1 MASKTIFDTDFQF
14 NNLNLSKIIFSDNS
28 EQTTAYL
35 GNSPAPRQI
44 IYPITTST
52 ILYCN
57 NGLTAV
63 TTSNFQIVNLYTV
76 FVGALYFQNPNNEN
90 INSTELVFNNTY
102 SGNLEITL
110 LNDVA
115 LHPIITSSSFAYFI
129 QNSTGI
135 LIYGTLQLNNSGS
148 LVAYFNNVN
157 IIQLETYTLNFFTFQ
172 YA

>member
-1 MASKTIFDTDFQF
+1 MSSKTIFDNDFQF
-14 NNLNLSKIIFSDNS
+14 NNLNLSKLIFSDNS
-28 EQTTAYL
+28 QQTTAYL
-35 GNSPAPRQI
+35 GNSPEPRQT

-63 TTSNFQIVNLYTV
+63 STSNFQIVNLYTV
-76 FVGALYFQNPNNEN
+76 NLGSLYFQNPNNEN
-90 INSTELVFNNTY
+90 ITSTEIVFSNNY

-110 LNDVA
+110 LNDIS

-135 LIYGTLQLNNSGS
+135 LIYGNLQLNKTGS

-157 IIQLETYTLNFFTFQ
+157 IIQLETYTINFFTFQ